1 MFPMPIAQQLQLLDQ
16 WIDTAERSL
25 TDKPAGSLILHQSHG
40 TIQYFYKEDHSS
52 KKYTRYIRKDEKVLI
67 QDLIQ
72 KDYDQAFLRLAYKL
86 QRQLESLQDQHLSR
100 SASFMYRPLGA
111 IYDALSPAR
120 KAHVEPYVLPD
131 DLYIE
136 KWLNTPYDKL
146 YFDLNQSVLL
156 MENNER
162 VRSKS
167 EKILADKYALLDI
180 PYLYEKPVHLYDI
193 GPVHADFTLLD
204 INERETVLHE
214 HFGMM
219 QDEEYR
225 EKTLRKIECY
235 QRSGYLP
242 GIDFLM
248 TFEGGDHILNTK
260 AFEKMIRARFKIET

>member
-111 IYDALSPAR
+111 IYDALPPAR

-146 YFDLNQSVLL
+146 YFDPNQSVLL
-156 MENNER
+156 TENNER

-180 PYLYEKPVHLYDI
+180 PYLHEKPVHLYDI

-219 QDEEYR
+219 
-225 EKTLRKIECY
+225 
-235 QRSGYLP
+235 
-242 GIDFLM
+242 
-248 TFEGGDHILNTK
+248 
-260 AFEKMIRARFKIET
+260 

>member
-1 MFPMPIAQQLQLLDQ
+1 MFPMPIAQQLQLLNQ

-40 TIQYFYKEDHSS
+40 TVQYFYKEDHSS

-86 QRQLESLQDQHLSR
+86 QRQLESLQNQHLSR

-111 IYDALSPAR
+111 VYDALPSAR
-120 KAHVEPYVLPD
+120 KAHIEPYVLPD
-131 DLYIE
+131 PQYIE
-136 KWLNTPYDKL
+136 KWLCTPYDQL
-146 YFDLNQSVLL
+146 YFTSDQP
-156 MENNER
+156 EIITEKGEH

-167 EKILADKYALLDI
+167 EKILADKYALLNI

-193 GPVHADFTLLD
+193 GTVHTDFTLLD
-204 INERETVLHE
+204 INERTIVLHE

-219 QDEEYR
+219 QNEEYR
-225 EKTLRKIECY
+225 EKAMHKIECY
-235 QRSGYLP
+235 ERSGYLP

-260 AFEKMIRARFKIET
+260 AFEKMIHTRFNIET